1 MVLIVMS
8 EENNAALVDPLDAF
22 VQEAIDQDSN
32 ETTEEATTTESA
44 PVEDAKEPDSTEA
57 EKPKEDGFQKRI
69 NKVTAD
75 KHDAKRKE
83 DLATKRADDL
93 QAQLDKLNES
103 ATLTEPKLEEHNY
116 DEDAFN
122 KATVSFNV
130 QEQVKAE
137 LTKQAAA
144 QKQVNQDAEAQ
155 KLTESFNDQ
164 ISALGKEDFT
174 AKAESLPTLPPGVAG
189 ALMSLE
195 NGAEIIYHLGN
206 HLDKADSLAG
216 MSPMAAMAEIGRI
229 SSQMSTKPEIKLSA
243 APDPIEPV
251 TAGSSL
257 SSNMDDEMSIDAWM
271 SKYN

>member
-1 MVLIVMS
+1 MVPIVMS

-32 ETTEEATTTESA
+32 ETTKEPTTTESA
-44 PVEDAKEPDSTEA
+44 PVEDVTNTDSAEA

-103 ATLTEPKLEEHNY
+103 ATLTEPKLEEHDY

-122 KATVSFNV
+122 KANVSYNV
-130 QEQVKAE
+130 QEQVKVE
-137 LTKQAAA
+137 LAKQATA
-144 QKQVNQDAEAQ
+144 QEQINQEAETQKITDSVNE
-155 KLTESFNDQ
+155 Q
-164 ISALGKEDFT
+164 ISALGKDDFD
-174 AKAESLPTLPPGVAG
+174 AKADAIPDLPPGVAS
-189 ALMSLE
+189 AMMSLE
-195 NGAEIIYHLGN
+195 NGAEMIYHLGN

-216 MSPMAAMAEIGRI
+216 MTPMAAMAEIGRI
-229 SSQMSTKPEIKLSA
+229 SAQMSVEPEIKLSA

-251 TAGSSL
+251 TAGSAL
-257 SSNMDDEMSIDAWM
+257 SDKMDDEMSIDAWM